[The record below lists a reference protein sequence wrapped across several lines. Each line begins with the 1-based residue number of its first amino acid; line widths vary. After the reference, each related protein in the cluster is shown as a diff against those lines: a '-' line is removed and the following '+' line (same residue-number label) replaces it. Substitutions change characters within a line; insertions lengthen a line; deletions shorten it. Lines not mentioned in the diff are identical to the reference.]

1 MDNEISIK
9 QCICCWY
16 DLLGYGG
23 PFIDSKWN
31 LNDPRCKMN
40 IQRIEAIK
48 DCFFGILSTN
58 SKATKLYFN
67 DGAISNI
74 DVDIKCDKSLYSA
87 LFFLETI
94 IRDFIAVNDV
104 DKRMGFPGVRGV
116 LTCGDRFDYEYT
128 NTAFDVA
135 EKRTIAYHPREF
147 QMNTAFSKAFIIEE
161 SGSKAGIK
169 GANLYIDKELLI
181 FFQNAFEKN
190 ENHSIQVQEIDDTLR
205 IVVTFDNEWFAT
217 VIVDREAVIYENRGI
232 DTKLYRLAVIESKL
246 DDMAKD
252 AARQQALRYALMEAS
267 DEW

>member
-1 MDNEISIK
+1 
-9 QCICCWY
+9 
-16 DLLGYGG
+16 
-23 PFIDSKWN
+23 
-31 LNDPRCKMN
+31 
-40 IQRIEAIK
+40 
-48 DCFFGILSTN
+48 
-58 SKATKLYFN
+58 
-67 DGAISNI
+67 
-74 DVDIKCDKSLYSA
+74 
-87 LFFLETI
+87 
-94 IRDFIAVNDV
+94 
-104 DKRMGFPGVRGV
+104 MGFPGVRGV

-128 NTAFDVA
+128 NTAFDVV

-181 FFQNAFEKN
+181 FFQNAFENSEK
-190 ENHSIQVQEIDDTLR
+190 HSIQVKEIDDTLR

-232 DTKLYRLAVIESKL
+232 DTKLYRLVGIESKL

>member
-1 MDNEISIK
+1 
-9 QCICCWY
+9 
-16 DLLGYGG
+16 
-23 PFIDSKWN
+23 
-31 LNDPRCKMN
+31 
-40 IQRIEAIK
+40 
-48 DCFFGILSTN
+48 
-58 SKATKLYFN
+58 
-67 DGAISNI
+67 
-74 DVDIKCDKSLYSA
+74 
-87 LFFLETI
+87 
-94 IRDFIAVNDV
+94 
-104 DKRMGFPGVRGV
+104 
-116 LTCGDRFDYEYT
+116 
-128 NTAFDVA
+128 
-135 EKRTIAYHPREF
+135 
-147 QMNTAFSKAFIIEE
+147 MNTAFSKAFIIEE

-232 DTKLYRLAVIESKL
+232 DTKLYRLAGIESKL